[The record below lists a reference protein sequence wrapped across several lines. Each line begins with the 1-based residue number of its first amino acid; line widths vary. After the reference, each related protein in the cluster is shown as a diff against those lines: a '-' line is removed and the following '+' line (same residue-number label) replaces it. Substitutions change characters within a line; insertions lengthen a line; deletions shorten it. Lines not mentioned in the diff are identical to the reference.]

1 MAKHKPRQFWAA
13 HVAAAQAS
21 RTSKADYCR
30 EHGLDYKTLL
40 RWISRFRFRGAA
52 QTQTQMQS
60 LVPMAIRGTQA
71 ADNATLMLR
80 IGPDVS
86 LSVPASTDAAW
97 LGKLLRAVST
107 C

>member
-21 RTSKADYCR
+21 CTSKADYCR

-40 RWISRFRFRGAA
+40 RWISRFRRRGAA
-52 QTQTQMQS
+52 QTTTQS
-60 LVPMAIRGTQA
+60 LVPVAIRGTQA

>member
-13 HVAAAQAS
+13 HVTAAQAS
-21 RTSKADYCR
+21 TSKADYCR

-40 RWISRFRFRGAA
+40 RWISRFRCRDAA
-52 QTQTQMQS
+52 QRSTQS
-60 LVPMAIRGTQA
+60 LVPVAIRGMQA
-71 ADNATLMLR
+71 RDCETMILR

-86 LSVPASTDAAW
+86 LSVPASTDAVW
-97 LGKLLRAVST
+97 LGTLLRTVST